1 MPNLF
6 NAVTLSDYAKRMTP
20 GGALDQSIVETLARS
35 NPIMSKIKW
44 IPGNLLTGIQTTQR
58 TSIPEPG
65 IRRINRGVEQ
75 GKSTTK
81 QIIDTCCIFEQ
92 RSLVDTE
99 LLALYPQASREAF
112 RKSEDLAFIE
122 GFGVKVA
129 KNLFYGDVSGVGG
142 EETFNGISVR
152 YPTIGGNMNVD
163 NGYQVVSAGGTTAGK
178 QTSAFL
184 IGFGNQATAGVYP
197 MNSTAGLT
205 QRDLGE
211 VEALDDEGRKFQAV
225 STLFNWKA
233 GLTVRDPRANALVRN
248 IDITKLSGMTSEEK
262 FKVISSLIVA
272 KNRIRNLQSG
282 EIDYGYYVSRSM
294 YDFIE
299 LYLFDKNNV
308 HVTRQEL
315 AGKTPE
321 LYITGI
327 PVLRCDEILET
338 EAVY

>member
-1 MPNLF
+1 MSNLF
-6 NAVTLSDYAKRMTP
+6 NAVTLSDYAKRMAP
-20 GGALDQSIVETLARS
+20 GGTLDPVIIETLARS
-35 NPIMSKIKW
+35 NPIMEDVLW
-44 IPGNLLTGIQTTQR
+44 IPGNLPTGIQTTQR

-99 LLALYPQASREAF
+99 LLALYPEADRAAF

-129 KNLFYGDVSGVGG
+129 KSLFYGDVNGVGG

-152 YPTIGGNMNVD
+152 YPTIGGEMNVS

-184 IGFGNQATAGVYP
+184 IGWGAQSTAGVYP

-211 VEALDDEGRKFQAV
+211 VETLDDEGRKFQAL

-233 GLTVRDPRANALVRN
+233 GLTVRDPRTNAVVRN
-248 IDITKLSGMTSEEK
+248 IDTTKLHLLTSEEK
-262 FKVISSLIVA
+262 FALISKMVIA
-272 KNRIRNLQSG
+272 KNRVRNLQSG
-282 EIDYGYYVSRSM
+282 NIKYGYYVSREM
-294 YDFIE
+294 
-299 LYLFDKNNV
+299 
-308 HVTRQEL
+308 
-315 AGKTPE
+315 
-321 LYITGI
+321 
-327 PVLRCDEILET
+327 
-338 EAVY
+338 